1 MPVRP
6 KSDDAAG
13 SGGPGRLRDAGS
25 DSSRRMLELM
35 STDASEMVTIRRA
48 DLEAMQAELRRLRRE
63 AGREAALAAMR
74 ADRGPGS
81 GDTARVFTREQLAE
95 AWGIRA

>member
-1 MPVRP
+1 
-6 KSDDAAG
+6 
-13 SGGPGRLRDAGS
+13 
-25 DSSRRMLELM
+25 M

-48 DLEAMQAELRRLRRE
+48 DLDAMQAELRRLRRE
-63 AGREAALAAMR
+63 AGREAALSAMQ
-74 ADRGPGS
+74 ADPGPGS